1 MTALDPIPFD
11 EVPRGTG
18 TPHGV
23 KGIASVLDS
32 HGVDASSDLY
42 DEAVVLARQGH
53 LGRSRDRLRMLLCL
67 DPHDAAAHLLLAKVF
82 GSQQR
87 WSDAIKE
94 LDAAQS
100 CGMRVDPTLR
110 GRLEAARDDS
120 RDDAARNERI
130 TARTAGEVNAL
141 REEARRLRAENT
153 RLERIAKEETDKAR
167 LWMSATTAA
176 AIIGL
181 IGLTMTLVFGGQD
194 TPAPT
199 IELSPEIL
207 APVAV
212 APQVEAPEVVAPEV
226 VVPDSALPAPGAA
239 PVVTP
244 PAPTAPPSQASTY
257 TVRSG
262 DSLAGISGKVY
273 GTEARWKELQDANPS
288 LNGGIALQP
297 GMKLV
302 VP

>member
-11 EVPRGTG
+11 EAPRGTG

-23 KGIASVLDS
+23 KGIATVLDS
-32 HGVDASSDLY
+32 QGVDASSDLY

-53 LGRSRDRLRMLLCL
+53 LGRARDRLRMLLCL

-100 CGMRVDPTLR
+100 CGVRVDPTLR
-110 GRLEAARDDS
+110 GRFEAARDAS
-120 RDDAARNERI
+120 RDDVARSERI
-130 TARTAGEVNAL
+130 NARTAGEVKAL

-153 RLERIAKEETDKAR
+153 RLERVAKEETDKAR
-167 LWMSATTAA
+167 LWMSATTVAA
-176 AIIGL
+176 FIGL
-181 IGLTMTLVFGGQD
+181 FGLGMTLAFGGED
-194 TPAPT
+194 SPTAEPLAEVPEATAPT
-199 IELSPEIL
+199 VASDPASAGADAAL
-207 APVAV
+207 AVRPA
-212 APQVEAPEVVAPEV
+212 APQV
-226 VVPDSALPAPGAA
+226 AA
-239 PVVTP
+239 P
-244 PAPTAPPSQASTY
+244 PASNGSRTY

-273 GTEARWKELQDANPS
+273 GTEARWKELQDANPQ
-288 LNGGIALQP
+288 LGGGIALQP
-297 GMKLV
+297 GMELV

>member
-11 EVPRGTG
+11 EAPRGTG

-94 LDAAQS
+94 LDTAQS

-110 GRLEAARDDS
+110 GRLEAARDHS

-176 AIIGL
+176 AMIGL
-181 IGLTMTLVFGGQD
+181 IGLAMTLAFGGQD
-194 TPAPT
+194 TPAST
-199 IELSPEIL
+199 TELSPEVL
-207 APVAV
+207 APV
-212 APQVEAPEVVAPEV
+212 VVAPVVLAPV
-226 VVPDSALPAPGAA
+226 VVTPDAALPTPGAE

-297 GMKLV
+297 GMELV

>member
-11 EVPRGTG
+11 EAPRGTG

-53 LGRSRDRLRMLLCL
+53 LGRARDRLRMLLCL

-94 LDAAQS
+94 LDAAQT

-110 GRLEAARDDS
+110 GRFEAARDAS
-120 RDDAARNERI
+120 RDDAARSERI
-130 TARTAGEVNAL
+130 TARTAGEVKAL

-167 LWMSATTAA
+167 LWMSATTVA

-181 IGLTMTLVFGGQD
+181 FGLGMTLAFGGD
-194 TPAPT
+194 DAPEPT
-199 IELSPEIL
+199 LDLGTEIL
-207 APVAV
+207 TPSNIADPAGP
-212 APQVEAPEVVAPEV
+212 AS
-226 VVPDSALPAPGAA
+226 VPTPDAG

-244 PAPTAPPSQASTY
+244 STPAAPPAGASTY

-297 GMKLV
+297 GMVLV

>member
-11 EVPRGTG
+11 EAPRGTG

-53 LGRSRDRLRMLLCL
+53 LGRARDRLRMLLCL

-87 WSDAIKE
+87 WSDSIKE

-110 GRLEAARDDS
+110 GRFEAARDAS
-120 RDDAARNERI
+120 RDDAARSERI
-130 TARTAGEVNAL
+130 TARTAGEVKAL

-167 LWMSATTAA
+167 LWMSATTVA

-181 IGLTMTLVFGGQD
+181 FGLGMTLAFGGD
-194 TPAPT
+194 DAPVPA
-199 IELSPEIL
+199 ELGPEIA
-207 APVAV
+207 APVNAAPVGV
-212 APQVEAPEVVAPEV
+212 ASGAD
-226 VVPDSALPAPGAA
+226 VPSAGNSPGAD

-244 PAPTAPPSQASTY
+244 PAPAAPPAGARTY

-297 GMKLV
+297 GMELV